1 MNELLELQIK
11 IKENWSTIIEKYNKH
26 IEENFEKFFFVS
38 YFTFFENVKTQ
49 EITKIV
55 SPIFNQIFCNTLK
68 TYGIFK
74 NEINGSDYIYKYIPF
89 EGKLTLSLGNSWTG
103 NGYKKTNYHILI
115 KLNINTQGHIESSF
129 CAIVPVDEIL
139 SSWSEP
145 KLNSNFST
153 LKLLNEDYDKILII
167 KGKLLKKDRY
177 TQPVLL

>member
-1 MNELLELQIK
+1 LK
-11 IKENWSTIIEKYNKH
+11 KYGL
-26 IEENFEKFFFVS
+26 I
-38 YFTFFENVKTQ
+38 
-49 EITKIV
+49 
-55 SPIFNQIFCNTLK
+55 
-68 TYGIFK
+68 K
-74 NEINGSDYIYKYIPF
+74 NEIKNSDFMFNLIPL

-115 KLNINTQGHIESSF
+115 KLNINTQGYIESSF

-139 SSWSEP
+139 SSWSKP

-177 TQPVLL
+177 TQPILL